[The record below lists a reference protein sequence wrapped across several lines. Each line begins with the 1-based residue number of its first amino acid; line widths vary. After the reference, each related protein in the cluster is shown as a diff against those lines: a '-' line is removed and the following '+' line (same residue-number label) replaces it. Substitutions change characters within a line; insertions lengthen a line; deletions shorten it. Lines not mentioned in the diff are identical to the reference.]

1 MEFEKLQIREI
12 DISRA
17 PVERATVLY
26 QKLQRMKYFSPIVI
40 GLSNSSFVS
49 HFTFP
54 PIPIPR
60 PCILYFT
67 SPRLHVT
74 G

>member
-26 QKLQRMKYFSPIVI
+26 GKLQRMK
-40 GLSNSSFVS
+40 
-49 HFTFP
+49 
-54 PIPIPR
+54 
-60 PCILYFT
+60 
-67 SPRLHVT
+67 
-74 G
+74 